1 MQHRS
6 YLILVYVSLLLFY
19 IKTNAIP
26 QNILL

>member
-6 YLILVYVSLLLFY
+6 YLILVYVSRLLFY